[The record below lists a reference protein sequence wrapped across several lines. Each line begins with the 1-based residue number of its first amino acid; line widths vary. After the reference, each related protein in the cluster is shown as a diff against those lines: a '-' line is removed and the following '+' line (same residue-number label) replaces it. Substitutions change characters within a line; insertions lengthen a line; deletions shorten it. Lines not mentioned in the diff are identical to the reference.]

1 VRLWDAASGKER
13 AKLEGHSSSAI
24 RITYDKEKQVS
35 KARVVSSGGSAVLI
49 WRNLDKETVEIER
62 RIGTGRE
69 LMSREASIKNAKISI
84 ANKKL
89 LSQRKAKEEDTSLG
103 YHQEIKKVSRERNEM
118 KTYYFGLFFNKG
130 TLFEEQVRRIVRY
143 LDEKSRKAMVCVN
156 KTTERFFKV
165 LSALKESSEKIY
177 QIQDIGVLKK
187 QAAKGEAE
195 AQFRLGVCYD
205 KGEGI
210 TRNNKQA
217 VLLYE
222 KAASQNHAYAQN
234 NFGVCYEQGL
244 GLEKNFEKAKM
255 YYQEATL
262 NGHISAKN
270 NLEKLLRA
278 ETAMNNATAGKR
290 ELQMKVG

>member
-1 VRLWDAASGKER
+1 
-13 AKLEGHSSSAI
+13 
-24 RITYDKEKQVS
+24 
-35 KARVVSSGGSAVLI
+35 VLI
-49 WRNLDKETVEIER
+49 WRNLEKETIEIER

-69 LMSREASIKNAKISI
+69 LMSREACIKNAKISI

-89 LSQRKAKEEDTSLG
+89 LSQRKANEDETSLE
-103 YHQEIKKVSRERNEM
+103 YHQEIKNVSRERNEM
-118 KTYYFGLFFNKG
+118 KAYYFGLFFNKG
-130 TLFEEQVRRIVRY
+130 NLFEEQGRRIVSY

-156 KTTERFFKV
+156 KTTERFFKI
-165 LSALKESSEKIY
+165 LSALKESSEKIS
-177 QIQDIGVLKK
+177 QIQDIDVLKK
-187 QAAKGEAE
+187 QSAKGEAE
-195 AQFRLGVCYD
+195 AQFRLGVCFD

-234 NFGVCYEQGL
+234 NLGVCYEQGH
-244 GLEKNFEKAKM
+244 GLEKNFEKSKM
-255 YYQEATL
+255 YYQEAIRF
-262 NGHISAKN
+262 GHVNAKN

-278 ETAMNNATAGKR
+278 ETVMNNEMEGKR